1 MGESNYQATGEVVT
15 RLQENRDQSI
25 GTMGDMKDI
34 KEAILGKLPWWS
46 SELRI
51 SSSSAGGMD
60 SILDGGTTITHATCQ
75 GCGQKRRQFLVSNER

>member
-15 RLQENRDQSI
+15 RLQENRDQST

-60 SILDGGTTITHATCQ
+60 SILDGGTTITHDTCQ
-75 GCGQKRRQFLVSNER
+75 GVWPKKKAILGK